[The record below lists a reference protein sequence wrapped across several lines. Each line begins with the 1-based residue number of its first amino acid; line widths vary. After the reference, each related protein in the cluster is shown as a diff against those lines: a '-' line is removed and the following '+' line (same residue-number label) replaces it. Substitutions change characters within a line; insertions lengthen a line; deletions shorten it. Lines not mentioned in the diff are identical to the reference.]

1 MKSIAS
7 APGKIIL
14 FGEHFVVYGIKAIL
28 CSIDMRI
35 TATSTF
41 LDERIVRIKSSI
53 GESEVDLNSLNNLEK
68 VSKNFMRPFFHIVN
82 KAMEEYPS
90 KKGVEIDLESEIPP
104 GVGLGSSS
112 ASCVAATA
120 SVNGLFNRLSK
131 DEVLKRAIQAERT
144 IFEKSSGA
152 DSSVSTFGGLM
163 SYDQENG
170 FQNISIKNELNFII
184 SNSSQVHNTQEVVG
198 QVKNF
203 KEKNEDLFRKLC
215 GQEIEIVKN
224 AIIALKEN
232 DLKKIGSLMS
242 ENHDLLK
249 KIGVSTEK
257 IDLLVKEAKKTSYG
271 AKITG
276 AGGGGCIIALV
287 DNSNIKNTLANLG
300 KYSDCFVVKIDY
312 DGLIYAGRS

>member
-1 MKSIAS
+1 M
-7 APGKIIL
+7 
-14 FGEHFVVYGIKAIL
+14 
-28 CSIDMRI
+28 
-35 TATSTF
+35 
-41 LDERIVRIKSSI
+41 
-53 GESEVDLNSLNNLEK
+53 
-68 VSKNFMRPFFHIVN
+68 
-82 KAMEEYPS
+82 
-90 KKGVEIDLESEIPP
+90 
-104 GVGLGSSS
+104 
-112 ASCVAATA
+112 
-120 SVNGLFNRLSK
+120 
-131 DEVLKRAIQAERT
+131 
-144 IFEKSSGA
+144 
-152 DSSVSTFGGLM
+152 
-163 SYDQENG
+163 
-170 FQNISIKNELNFII
+170 NFII

-312 DGLIYAGRS
+312 DGLRYAGRS